1 MKSHEHDPLLAERL
15 LEYLRDPRP
24 FTAFHLGV
32 MATLCGEDLDGNPWT
47 PRSAVDATL
56 WNMRESLTPD
66 EAAAGDRLIDELW
79 PENAGATA

>member
-1 MKSHEHDPLLAERL
+1 MIDHRHDQLLTDRIL
-15 LEYLRDPRP
+15 DYLRDPRP
-24 FTAFHLGV
+24 ATAFHLGAASV
-32 MATLCGEDLDGNPWT
+32 LCGEDLEGVVWS

-66 EAAAGDRLIDELW
+66 EAAAGDRLIAELW